1 MLSMGCKWKTRRVFL
16 KSFTFNCSM
25 LWNATC
31 PDTFAQSHR
40 SLAVHSAGR
49 DCSQSWGPQESEVC
63 RFAQLSYFSRV
74 AIETTRVFGIHTL
87 SFVKSLGKRL
97 SWHFGDPKSTSF
109 LIQRL
114 SIAVQRGNAISIHST
129 FASAIDFLLLILLH
143 LHLSVLLFLVPQR
156 VTNSHNSFSLYNLTL
171 CSHTLHFVM
180 LCSHNIF
187 TSFNASTITK
197 ALKNSC
203 RFIALPYE
211 FTMV

>member
-1 MLSMGCKWKTRRVFL
+1 MENQKSIFEILHIQLLHVVERYLSWHL
-16 KSFTFNCSM
+16 CSVSQES
-25 LWNATC
+25 C
-31 PDTFAQSHR
+31 C
-40 SLAVHSAGR
+40 SLCWR

-129 FASAIDFLLLILLH
+129 FASATDFLLLILLH

-180 LCSHNIF
+180 LCSHHF
-187 TSFNASTITK
+187 FWCFN
-197 ALKNSC
+197 N
-203 RFIALPYE
+203 Y
-211 FTMV
+211 